1 MSVLD
6 ELYRRFEIA
15 LDNGDEETAN
25 NLAFAIKERE
35 SSPAPVEEE
44 ESGVIENILTGF
56 GASAV
61 GIVESAALGAATALE
76 EESEVK
82 AREYIQ
88 DVFGAITPE
97 GGDKD
102 AFSYKLAAGFG
113 SYVAPIAAAVGIG
126 ALGVP
131 AGVGALTAGVLG
143 VGATVGETSERAR
156 TAGATEEERNKAITG
171 WKTFVAGAIEALPLG
186 RFVKSANIPQITK
199 LMDSIGPEVVE
210 TIGQRAHSAFI
221 SGGYE
226 ASQEAVT
233 GILMNLTEQ
242 EYNAAAETFGGVGE
256 EATIGGIVG
265 ATLDL
270 LMPGGSRARAAKGAE
285 EAKALIAGQE
295 RLAQSKKQ
303 QEKGDLF
310 PDTGPTPKKVTDEEL
325 ADAMAMEDAE
335 QERLARLEDDD
346 QIKSQPDMIDR
357 AEEAQIQ
364 DMEDTD
370 EIEALIKED
379 EDTAEIEALI
389 NEDNQKLDVEET
401 AQAQAMVD
409 EDERQEK
416 AKVEERQR
424 LQQESD
430 LAETGG
436 RRERRQQV
444 ESEEGRR
451 AVLLDVVEKNPTNNY
466 NTLQSKYEKALADEG
481 YTDTTTKDSERG
493 TIERAVNVQRTQEKA
508 IPADSDLAPL
518 ESQIRER
525 GAPRQ
530 PAPKTSAKK
539 QGLKRQ
545 ELPEL
550 PAAAQEALKARGVKI
565 PKPEVQP
572 APVVEEA
579 KVQPAPKKVQP
590 APKTKVA
597 PQPVATTTPTK
608 PIPGMSTVDPETG
621 KLVVDTPIKL
631 ADTDRTALAPVS
643 DVAQYVDEKGK
654 DKDFRKKRPAESV
667 PRYEDAKDKF
677 DDNRVIAKYF
687 NAYANPE
694 SALRAA
700 AFEVANDMPAA
711 RNVKGDV
718 DPIEVKRR
726 GTGGKSAK
734 AVVEWAK
741 NNLPAETNAT
751 INKQIE
757 TDKAEDAK
765 AVENTKKKLREEVA
779 AAELTEANAKQK
791 KKQAKMELEG
801 GKALAAKERV
811 ARRKRK
817 EAAAQ
822 RAKKQAETK
831 DAKDV
836 KKAEKVVKKQ
846 PTAEQKE
853 ADKQQ
858 KANEA
863 EIKKLVAA
871 EKKRLESAGI
881 KFDPVAVEGI
891 IANSVNNDS
900 KTSYEAQQKAGERE
914 TATQFFARVGKA
926 SLFDRFVSKKDA
938 AALSEPLPIGAIR
951 AINDGDLVA
960 ALNAIA
966 TSTKSSRVKNIA
978 SAMARKVGSTKVAW
992 LTAERFDSLFAEKEN
1007 ESVAG
1012 VYLHS
1017 GSNMPASFRDT
1028 IFINSE
1034 SNTGVHTLLHEM
1046 SHALTI
1052 YEINMDPDTGK
1063 VLGTTANAKRIGK
1076 IWEDFQKV
1084 TKDRGLDAET
1094 YYGLTNVNEFVAEAY
1109 TSSEFRQLLNRV
1121 HPDGKFAD
1129 SKSLWERFSTTVIN
1143 MVRRLMG
1150 LEPSPTLLT
1159 EVDNVISSM
1168 LTPADQGV
1176 IQFSEFDGTRA
1187 GAARLLED
1195 LGDIQKKF
1203 KNLTGSKES
1212 FIDNAVG
1219 VLGDVPADGQKFL
1232 LNLMGSQSVGDVAR
1246 NLGFGNLG
1254 IKLHKMFNLRR
1265 GAMDKADE
1273 EMRVVTEKLSKFAAA
1288 DEKNQPQLDKVIY
1301 DPVIGAT
1308 ITQLDPTLTEAEA
1321 TKRYKNS
1328 DDLATWKK
1336 QQVEWKKLGKEGQDM
1351 YVELRDAYKNQF
1363 LKLKDSIFR
1372 RLDSAVS
1379 DESMSKDAANTL
1391 KQQVLEQMFS
1401 NTTLD
1406 VYFPLT
1412 REGDFV
1418 LSYAFDNPKNPEQAY
1433 VVRRF
1438 TTKREME
1445 RVKAELEKDSKVVTD
1460 SIETKRDVGKATM
1473 YDNAPPATF
1482 AGKTL
1487 KLLKDGNA
1495 SKELQDA
1502 FMTMYMDHLPETS
1515 FAQSLR
1521 KRTGVLGFEGNS
1533 KTAIRTK
1540 GFDLARQ
1547 VVQIEY
1553 GGRISAIRS
1562 EINAVQ
1568 PPKGGDDK
1576 RFEVVQAHMDE
1587 TANFAINGANRK
1599 GMEKYVKN
1607 ANQLAF
1613 VYTIGFNVSSA
1624 IVNLSQIPL
1633 VVLPY
1638 LSSRHGFMASSAA
1651 IIRAGQVVGGTSDRY
1666 GGTGIDD
1673 LFDLDANGN
1682 YTAKDSLSDGQKKMI
1697 KDMKL
1702 GVLIKAAAAQGQ
1714 LTKAFL
1720 PDALAVH
1727 EQGRA
1732 SRGGIMGSTLDV
1744 ISTAGAHFGFAQAE
1758 RFNRQTAMV
1767 ATYDLS
1773 LRQLRAKKEAG
1784 ETYYASTEA
1793 NFVDLSTMSDS
1804 DITTLAAEEAIY
1816 QVQETNGGAVLETSP
1831 KWAQQGIGRIAFMY
1845 KTYGLQM
1852 YYTMFKSAKLF
1863 TDNVGDNT
1871 PEGIELR
1878 RQAKKQIAGVYL
1890 SSLLMAGV
1898 QGVPLYGA
1906 ARTIADMVLFDDEED
1921 DADTVVRK
1929 YIGEGFY
1936 KGFAVNALGVDF
1948 ATRIKLSDLVIQT
1961 NRYNNDPSTEEI
1973 IGYHLGGPALSIGN
1987 RLIRGVEDLR
1997 NGEIERGIENLVPA
2011 AAANVYKSTF
2021 GRFARDEGIYTRRG
2035 DPIYD
2040 DMSFKDLAFQT
2051 MGFAPA
2057 EYTFAQEQASM
2068 SKRIE
2073 GGILA
2078 KRQKLLRNLNIARRF
2093 GDVEKAKEIRVEIRE
2108 FNKDHR
2114 GQRINGETIRRSAS
2128 SFGRTTATMYN
2139 GVTITK
2145 SLRADAA
2152 RSRDEYQQG
2161 FEVLFGKDE

>member
-6 ELYRRFEIA
+6 ELYRRFEVA
-15 LDNGDEETAN
+15 LENGDEDTATT
-25 NLAFAIKERE
+25 LAFAIKERE
-35 SSPAPVEEE
+35 GSAAPVEEEE
-44 ESGVIENILTGF
+44 ESGVIENLLTGF
-56 GASAV
+56 GAGAV
-61 GIVESAALGAATALE
+61 NVGEMASLGAAALLE
-76 EESEVK
+76 DEAETK
-82 AREYIQ
+82 ARKAIQ
-88 DVFGAITPE
+88 DTFDIITPE

-102 AFSYKLAAGFG
+102 SLFYKFGQGLGSVAGIA
-113 SYVAPIAAAVGIG
+113 VPAAAAVFGGAPTLAATGVAG
-126 ALGVP
+126 ALGVGAA
-131 AGVGALTAGVLG
+131 AGEA
-143 VGATVGETSERAR
+143 SERAR
-156 TAGATEEERNKAITG
+156 AAGATEKERSAATLR
-171 WKTFVAGAIEALPLG
+171 GAPIGFLDILPLG
-186 RFVKSANIPQITK
+186 RFIKAIDVPVITK
-199 LMDSIGPEVVE
+199 LANNIGPEVVE

-221 SGGYE
+221 SGGFE
-226 ASQEAVT
+226 AAQEATSGV
-233 GILMNLTEQ
+233 LQNLNEQ
-242 EYNAAAETFGGVGE
+242 QYNALAETFGGVGE
-256 EATIGGIVG
+256 EATIGGLVG

-270 LMPGGSRARAAKGAE
+270 MLPGGSRARGAKNAE
-285 EAKALIAGQE
+285 EAEVVIAGLLPAPDPTIVVDEEGTAGTPAEIEQARRDADE
-295 RLAQSKKQ
+295 ARRQ
-303 QEKGDLF
+303 QEIEDEATTGDMPSEDVRFPTDQRNRKQVEAERGREQQEAGDLF
-310 PDTGPTPKKVTDEEL
+310 PDTDRTPKEVTDEEL
-325 ADAMAMEDAE
+325 ADTMAMEDAE

-346 QIKSQPDMIDR
+346 QIKEQPDMVDR

-364 DMEDTD
+364 DMEDTA
-370 EIEALIKED
+370 EIEALIKAD
-379 EDTAEIEALI
+379 
-389 NEDNQKLDVEET
+389 EDNQKLGAEEKRTVE
-401 AQAQAMVD
+401 
-409 EDERQEK
+409 QEY
-416 AKVEERQR
+416 
-424 LQQESD
+424 
-430 LAETGG
+430 
-436 RRERRQQV
+436 
-444 ESEEGRR
+444 
-451 AVLLDVVEKNPTNNY
+451 AVLFEGTLDVAEAEARDAAIATENRA
-466 NTLQSKYEKALADEG
+466 AL
-481 YTDTTTKDSERG
+481 
-493 TIERAVNVQRTQEKA
+493 
-508 IPADSDLAPL
+508 DLL
-518 ESQIRER
+518 ESQVKERKPKER
-525 GAPRQ
+525 GQQEPLPGVQ
-530 PAPKTSAKK
+530 SKTGVKK
-539 QGLKRQ
+539 QGLKTTPEFKRQ

-550 PAAAQEALKARGVKI
+550 PAAAQKALADKGIEV
-565 PKPEVQP
+565 PKQ
-572 APVVEEA
+572 
-579 KVQPAPKKVQP
+579 KVQPAPKKVRPATKKVQP

-654 DKDFRKKRPAESV
+654 DKEFRKRRPAESV

-677 DDNRVIAKYF
+677 NTDRVIAKYF

-700 AFEVANDMPAA
+700 AFEVANDMPAV
-711 RNVKGDV
+711 RNVKGAV
-718 DPIEVKRR
+718 DPVEVKRR

-779 AAELTEANAKQK
+779 AAELAEANEKQK

-801 GKALAAKERV
+801 GKNLAAQRV
-811 ARRKRK
+811 ARKKRR

-831 DAKDV
+831 TVKDAKKADTATKKGKVEEAEPLTVEQIKEIIRKEAATKPVEVNPTVKSKKQEAEEIRAQVEDFVAKGGSILQVPKLDTKDRRALETPLSAAVQSKLIAGDV
-836 KKAEKVVKKQ
+836 KGA
-846 PTAEQKE
+846 
-853 ADKQQ
+853 
-858 KANEA
+858 
-863 EIKKLVAA
+863 
-871 EKKRLESAGI
+871 LE
-881 KFDPVAVEGI
+881 
-891 IANSVNNDS
+891 
-900 KTSYEAQQKAGERE
+900 TL
-914 TATQFFARVGKA
+914 A
-926 SLFDRFVSKKDA
+926 S
-938 AALSEPLPIGAIR
+938 E
-951 AINDGDLVA
+951 
-960 ALNAIA
+960 A
-966 TSTKSSRVKNIA
+966 TSPRVKNIA
-978 SAMARKVGSTKVAW
+978 KALADNLGPTKVFTLPADALVQAFPEQTRKTLGLYVAAEDAIYLQAEGG
-992 LTAERFDSLFAEKEN
+992 LTVD
-1007 ESVAG
+1007 
-1012 VYLHS
+1012 
-1017 GSNMPASFRDT
+1017 
-1028 IFINSE
+1028 
-1034 SNTGVHTLLHEM
+1034 TLLHEVT
-1046 SHALTI
+1046 HAATI
-1052 YEINMDPDTGK
+1052 FELNIKDGK
-1063 VLGTTANAKRIGK
+1063 PRGTTPNAKRLIKMYEAVKAEMEG
-1076 IWEDFQKV
+1076 
-1084 TKDRGLDAET
+1084 RGIPLKT
-1094 YYGLTNVNEFVAEAY
+1094 YYGMTNVGEFVAEAFGNP
-1109 TSSEFRQLLNRV
+1109 EFQHILDSIQV
-1121 HPDGKFAD
+1121 DGKFDRSMRAKIAGFEGKRVLSYWNQFVHTITD
-1129 SKSLWERFSTTVIN
+1129 
-1143 MVRRLMG
+1143 MVRRFMG
-1150 LEPSPTLLT
+1150 LDPSPTMLDK
-1159 EVDNVISSM
+1159 VDAVIYNM
-1168 LTPADQGV
+1168 LIPSDVGQRALFAG
-1176 IQFSEFDGTRA
+1176 EFGPINGTA
-1187 GAARLLED
+1187 ESAAKIMED

-1212 FIDNAVG
+1212 FIDNAVDL
-1219 VLGDVPADGQKFL
+1219 LGDVPANAKKFI
-1232 LNLMGSQSVGDVAR
+1232 LNVVGSQGVGDVAR
-1246 NLGFGNLG
+1246 KQGFGDLG
-1254 IKLHKMFNLRR
+1254 IRLHKMLNLRR
-1265 GAMDKADE
+1265 GAMDKADAD
-1273 EMRVVTEKLSKFAAA
+1273 MRAVTEKLSKFAAA

-1328 DDLATWKK
+1328 DDLATWKE

-1363 LKLKDSIFR
+1363 LKLKDSIFN
-1372 RLDSAVS
+1372 RLDNAVS
-1379 DESMSKDAANTL
+1379 DESMSKEAANTL

-1460 SIETKRDVGKATM
+1460 SIEAKRDLGKATM

-1487 KLLKDGNA
+1487 KLLKEGNA
-1495 SKELQDA
+1495 SEELQDA

-1553 GGRISAIRS
+1553 GGRISGIRS
-1562 EINAVQ
+1562 EINNVER
-1568 PPKGGDDK
+1568 PKDVDEK
-1576 RFEVVQAHMDE
+1576 VFADLQAHMDGV
-1587 TANFAINGANRK
+1587 ANFAINGAKKK
-1599 GMEKYVKN
+1599 GMEKFVKN
-1607 ANQLAF
+1607 ANQVAF
-1613 VYTIGFNVSSA
+1613 IYTIGFNVSSA
-1624 IVNLSQIPL
+1624 LVNLSQIPL

-1638 LSSRHGFMASSAA
+1638 LSSRHGLGASTKA
-1651 IIRAGQVVGGTSDRY
+1651 ITNASQIVGSTSDY
-1666 GGTGIDD
+1666 GGGTGIDD

-1697 KDMKL
+1697 KDMNL
-1702 GVLIKAAAAQGQ
+1702 GVLVKAAAEQGQ

-1732 SRGGIMGSTLDV
+1732 ARGGIMGSALDV
-1744 ISTAGAHFGFAQAE
+1744 VSNMGAHFGFAQAE

-1767 ATYDLS
+1767 ATYALS
-1773 LRQLRAKKEAG
+1773 LKQLRAKKKAG
-1784 ETYYASTEA
+1784 EKYYASTKAE
-1793 NFVDLSTMSDS
+1793 FVDLSTMSDS
-1804 DITTLAAEEAIY
+1804 DITALAAEEAIY

-1863 TDNVGDNT
+1863 TDNIGDNT

-1890 SSLLMAGV
+1890 SSALMAGV
-1898 QGVPLYGA
+1898 QGVPLYGLVRA
-1906 ARTIADMVLFDDEED
+1906 IADMFLDEEED
-1921 DADTVVRK
+1921 DADTIVRK

-1948 ATRIKLSDLVIQT
+1948 ATRIKLTDLVIQT

-1973 IGYHLGGPALSIGN
+1973 IGFHLGGPALSVGN
-1987 RLIRGVEDLR
+1987 RFIRGVKDLR
-1997 NGEIERGIENLVPA
+1997 EGETERGIESILPA
-2011 AAANVYKSTF
+2011 ALSNGYKSTF

-2073 GGILA
+2073 SGVTG
-2078 KRQKLLRNLNIARRF
+2078 KRQDLLKKLNIARRF
-2093 GDVEKAKEIRVEIRE
+2093 GDLKEAKEILKDIKK
-2108 FNKDHR
+2108 FNKRHR
-2114 GQRINGETIRRSAS
+2114 RQAINGETIRRSAS
-2128 SFGRTTATMYN
+2128 QFSRTTATMHN

-2145 SLRADAA
+2145 SLRQDAA

>member
-6 ELYRRFEIA
+6 ELYRQFEA
-15 LDNGDEETAN
+15 AYESGDEATATR
-25 NLAFAIKERE
+25 LAYAIKERRDV
-35 SSPAPVEEE
+35 PAPVEEEE
-44 ESGVIENILTGF
+44 ESGVIENLLTGF
-56 GASAV
+56 GAGAV

-76 EESEVK
+76 EESEAK
-82 AREYIQ
+82 ARESIQ
-88 DVFGAITPE
+88 DFFGAITPE

-102 AFSYKLAAGFG
+102 AFSYKIGTGFG
-113 SYVAPIAAAVGIG
+113 SIASPIAAAVGIG

-131 AGVGALTAGVLG
+131 VGVGALTAGALG

-156 TAGATEEERNKAITG
+156 TAGATEKERNEAITSF
-171 WKTFVAGAIEALPLG
+171 KTFVAGSIEALPLG
-186 RFVKSANIPQITK
+186 RFIRSANIPKITE

-270 LMPGGSRARAAKGAE
+270 LMPGGSRARGAKNAKDAE
-285 EAKALIAGQE
+285 VVIAGLLPAPDSTIVVDEEGTAGTPAEIDQAKRDADE
-295 RLAQSKKQ
+295 ARRQ
-303 QEKGDLF
+303 QEIEDEATTGDMPSEDVRFPTDQRNRKQVEAERGREQQEAGDLF
-310 PDTGPTPKKVTDEEL
+310 PDTDRTPKEVTDEEL
-325 ADAMAMEDAE
+325 ADTMAMEDAE

-346 QIKSQPDMIDR
+346 QIKEQPDMVDR

-364 DMEDTD
+364 DMEDTA
-370 EIEALIKED
+370 EIEALIKAD
-379 EDTAEIEALI
+379 
-389 NEDNQKLDVEET
+389 EDNQKLGAEEKRTVE
-401 AQAQAMVD
+401 
-409 EDERQEK
+409 QEY
-416 AKVEERQR
+416 
-424 LQQESD
+424 
-430 LAETGG
+430 
-436 RRERRQQV
+436 
-444 ESEEGRR
+444 
-451 AVLLDVVEKNPTNNY
+451 AVLFEGTLNVAEAEARDAAIATENRAALD
-466 NTLQSKYEKALADEG
+466 L
-481 YTDTTTKDSERG
+481 
-493 TIERAVNVQRTQEKA
+493 
-508 IPADSDLAPL
+508 L
-518 ESQIRER
+518 ESQVKERKPKER
-525 GAPRQ
+525 GQQEPLPGVQ
-530 PAPKTSAKK
+530 SKTSVKR

-550 PAAAQEALKARGVKI
+550 PAAAQEALEARGVKI

-572 APVVEEA
+572 TPVVEEA
-579 KVQPAPKKVQP
+579 KVRPATKKVQP

-654 DKDFRKKRPAESV
+654 DKEFRKRRPAESV

-677 DDNRVIAKYF
+677 NTDRVIAKYF

-992 LTAERFDSLFAEKEN
+992 LTAERLDSLFAEKEN

-1028 IFINSE
+1028 IFINSD

-1063 VLGTTANAKRIGK
+1063 VLGTTANAKRIGN

-1495 SKELQDA
+1495 SEELQDA

-1906 ARTIADMVLFDDEED
+1906 VRAIADMFLDDEED
-1921 DADTVVRK
+1921 DADTIVRK

-1948 ATRIKLSDLVIQT
+1948 ATRIKLTDLVIQT

-2073 GGILA
+2073 GGITA
-2078 KRQKLLRNLNIARRF
+2078 KRQELLRNLNIARRF
-2093 GDVEKAKEIRVEIRE
+2093 GDVEEAKEIRVEIRE
-2108 FNKDHR
+2108 FNKRHR
-2114 GQRINGETIRRSAS
+2114 RQRITGETITRSS
-2128 SFGRTTATMYN
+2128 SQFKRTSATMHN

-2145 SLRADAA
+2145 SLRQDAA

>member
-44 ESGVIENILTGF
+44 EESGVIENLLTGF
-56 GASAV
+56 GAGAV

-88 DVFGAITPE
+88 DFFGAITPE

-102 AFSYKLAAGFG
+102 AFSYKVGTGFG
-113 SYVAPIAAAVGIG
+113 SIAAPIAAAVGIG

-156 TAGATEEERNKAITG
+156 TVGATEVERNKAITSA
-171 WKTFVAGAIEALPLG
+171 KTFVAGAIEALPLG
-186 RFVKSANIPQITK
+186 RFIKSANIPQITK

-285 EAKALIAGQE
+285 EAKAIIAEQE

-430 LAETGG
+430 LTETGG

-677 DDNRVIAKYF
+677 NADRVIAKYF

-700 AFEVANDMPAA
+700 AFEVADPKQTAA
-711 RNVKGDV
+711 RVEKGDV

-741 NNLPAETNAT
+741 NNLPAETNAA

-757 TDKAEDAK
+757 TDKKQVKKSEKVIEERQSDEGQVEQRASRSTK
-765 AVENTKKKLREEVA
+765 AA
-779 AAELTEANAKQK
+779 DTESK
-791 KKQAKMELEG
+791 
-801 GKALAAKERV
+801 AAKERV

-817 EAAAQ
+817 EAAAK
-822 RAKKQAETK
+822 RAKKQAEIKTAKDTQEADTATKKGKVEEAEPLTVEQIKEILRKEAATKPVEVNPTVKSKKQEAEEIRAQVEDFVAKGGSILQVPKLDTK
-831 DAKDV
+831 DRRALETPLSAAVQSKLIAGDV
-836 KKAEKVVKKQ
+836 KGA
-846 PTAEQKE
+846 
-853 ADKQQ
+853 
-858 KANEA
+858 
-863 EIKKLVAA
+863 
-871 EKKRLESAGI
+871 LE
-881 KFDPVAVEGI
+881 
-891 IANSVNNDS
+891 
-900 KTSYEAQQKAGERE
+900 TL
-914 TATQFFARVGKA
+914 A
-926 SLFDRFVSKKDA
+926 S
-938 AALSEPLPIGAIR
+938 E
-951 AINDGDLVA
+951 
-960 ALNAIA
+960 A
-966 TSTKSSRVKNIA
+966 TSPRVKNIA
-978 SAMARKVGSTKVAW
+978 KALADNLGPTKVFTLPADALVQAFPEQTRKTLGLYVAAEDAIYLQAEGG
-992 LTAERFDSLFAEKEN
+992 LTGD
-1007 ESVAG
+1007 
-1012 VYLHS
+1012 
-1017 GSNMPASFRDT
+1017 
-1028 IFINSE
+1028 
-1034 SNTGVHTLLHEM
+1034 TLLHEVT
-1046 SHALTI
+1046 HAATI
-1052 YEINMDPDTGK
+1052 FELNIKDGK
-1063 VLGTTANAKRIGK
+1063 PRGTTPNAKRLIKMYEAVKAEMEG
-1076 IWEDFQKV
+1076 
-1084 TKDRGLDAET
+1084 RGIPLKT
-1094 YYGLTNVNEFVAEAY
+1094 YYGMTNVGEFVAEAFGNP
-1109 TSSEFRQLLNRV
+1109 EFQHILDSIQV
-1121 HPDGKFAD
+1121 DGKFDRSMRAKIAGFEGKRVLSYWNQFVHTITD
-1129 SKSLWERFSTTVIN
+1129 
-1143 MVRRLMG
+1143 MVRRFMG
-1150 LEPSPTLLT
+1150 LDPSPTMLDK
-1159 EVDNVISSM
+1159 VDAVIYNM
-1168 LTPADQGV
+1168 LIPSDVGQRSLFAG
-1176 IQFSEFDGTRA
+1176 EFGPIDGTA
-1187 GAARLLED
+1187 ESAAKVMED
-1195 LGDIQKKF
+1195 IGDIQKKF

-1445 RVKAELEKDSKVVTD
+1445 RVKADLEKDSEVVTD

-1495 SKELQDA
+1495 SEELQDA

-1521 KRTGVLGFEGNS
+1521 RRTGVLGFEGNS

-1697 KDMKL
+1697 KDMNL
-1702 GVLIKAAAAQGQ
+1702 GVLIKAAAEQGQ

-1906 ARTIADMVLFDDEED
+1906 VRAIADMFLDDEED
-1921 DADTVVRK
+1921 DADTIVRK

-1961 NRYNNDPSTEEI
+1961 NRFNNDPSTEEV

-1997 NGEIERGIENLVPA
+1997 NGEIERGIESLVPA
-2011 AAANVYKSTF
+2011 AAASAYKSTF

-2040 DMSFKDLAFQT
+2040 DMSFKDLAFQA
-2051 MGFAPA
+2051 MGFSPA

-2073 GGILA
+2073 GGILS
-2078 KRQKLLRNLNIARRF
+2078 KRQELLRNLNIARRF
-2093 GDVEKAKEIRVEIRE
+2093 GDVEESKEILKDIKE
-2108 FNKDHR
+2108 FNKSHR

-2145 SLRADAA
+2145 SLRQDAA

>member
-15 LDNGDEETAN
+15 LENGDEETADT
-25 NLAFAIKERE
+25 LAFAIKERE
-35 SSPAPVEEE
+35 GSPVPVEEE
-44 ESGVIENILTGF
+44 ESGVIENLLTGF
-56 GASAV
+56 GAGAV
-61 GIVESAALGAATALE
+61 NVGEMATLGAAALLE
-76 EESEVK
+76 EEDETK
-82 AREYIQ
+82 ARKAIQ
-88 DVFGAITPE
+88 DTFDIITPE

-102 AFSYKLAAGFG
+102 SFSYKIGQGFG
-113 SYVAPIAAAVGIG
+113 SVAGIAAPAAAAVFGGAPTLAATGI
-126 ALGVP
+126 
-131 AGVGALTAGVLG
+131 AGLLG
-143 VGATVGETSERAR
+143 VGAAAGEASERAR
-156 TAGATEEERNKAITG
+156 AAGATEEERSAATLR
-171 WKTFVAGAIEALPLG
+171 GAPIGLLEILPLG
-186 RFVKSANIPQITK
+186 RFIKAIDVPVITK
-199 LMDSIGPEVVE
+199 LANNIGPETVE
-210 TIGQRAHSAFI
+210 TMGQRIHSAAL
-221 SGGYE
+221 SGGFE
-226 ASQEAVT
+226 AAQEAT
-233 GILMNLTEQ
+233 SGILQNLNEQ
-242 EYNAAAETFGGVGE
+242 EYNALAETFGGVGE

-270 LMPGGSRARAAKGAE
+270 FLPGGSRMANRGKLGDPRVGEQVEEDLNDEVPPEERAMPE
-285 EAKALIAGQE
+285 FRGQDPQGE
-295 RLAQSKKQ
+295 
-303 QEKGDLF
+303 LF
-310 PDTGPTPKKVTDEEL
+310 PDELDEAETEALRQMEEAEVGPRQPEATPEETPATTDERQIDL
-325 ADAMAMEDAE
+325 LEDA
-335 QERLARLEDDD
+335 
-346 QIKSQPDMIDR
+346 
-357 AEEAQIQ
+357 
-364 DMEDTD
+364 
-370 EIEALIKED
+370 
-379 EDTAEIEALI
+379 
-389 NEDNQKLDVEET
+389 EET
-401 AQAQAMVD
+401 AQVQAMVD

-416 AKVEERQR
+416 AKVEERQK

-430 LAETGG
+430 LAETEG
-436 RRERRQQV
+436 RKERRQQV

-451 AVLLDVVEKNPTNNY
+451 AVLLDVVENNPTNNY
-466 NTLQSKYEKALADEG
+466 NTLQGKFESALSEAG
-481 YTDTTTKDSERG
+481 YTDTTTKDSERS
-493 TIERAVNVQRTQEKA
+493 TIERAVNVQRAQEEA

-530 PAPKTSAKK
+530 PAPNTTPE
-539 QGLKRQ
+539 LKRQ

-550 PAAAQEALKARGVKI
+550 PPAAQKALADKGIEVPKQKVQPAPVVEEAKVQPA
-565 PKPEVQP
+565 PKKVQP

-643 DVAQYVDEKGK
+643 DVTQYVDEKGK
-654 DKDFRKKRPAESV
+654 DKEFRKKRPAESV

-677 DDNRVIAKYF
+677 NADRVIAKYF

-700 AFEVANDMPAA
+700 AFEVANDMPAV
-711 RNVKGDV
+711 RNVKGAV
-718 DPIEVKRR
+718 DPVEVKRR

-741 NNLPAETNAT
+741 NNLPTETNAA
-751 INKQIE
+751 IDKQIE

-779 AAELTEANAKQK
+779 AAELAKANAKQK

-831 DAKDV
+831 DAKKADTATKKGKVEEAEPLTVEQIKEIIRKEAATKPVEVNPTVKSKKQEAEEIRAQVEDFVAKGGSILQVPKLDTKDRRALETPLSAAVQSKLIAGDV
-836 KKAEKVVKKQ
+836 KGA
-846 PTAEQKE
+846 
-853 ADKQQ
+853 
-858 KANEA
+858 
-863 EIKKLVAA
+863 
-871 EKKRLESAGI
+871 LE
-881 KFDPVAVEGI
+881 
-891 IANSVNNDS
+891 
-900 KTSYEAQQKAGERE
+900 TL
-914 TATQFFARVGKA
+914 A
-926 SLFDRFVSKKDA
+926 S
-938 AALSEPLPIGAIR
+938 E
-951 AINDGDLVA
+951 
-960 ALNAIA
+960 A
-966 TSTKSSRVKNIA
+966 TSPRVKNVA
-978 SAMARKVGSTKVAW
+978 KALADNLGPTKVFILPSDA
-992 LTAERFDSLFAEKEN
+992 LVQAFPEQTNKTLGLYVTAEDAIYLQAERGLT
-1007 ESVAG
+1007 V
-1012 VYLHS
+1012 
-1017 GSNMPASFRDT
+1017 D
-1028 IFINSE
+1028 
-1034 SNTGVHTLLHEM
+1034 TLLHEVT
-1046 SHALTI
+1046 HAATI
-1052 YEINMDPDTGK
+1052 FELNIKDGK
-1063 VLGTTANAKRIGK
+1063 PRGTTPNAKRLVKMYEAVKAEMEG
-1076 IWEDFQKV
+1076 
-1084 TKDRGLDAET
+1084 RGIPLNT
-1094 YYGLTNVNEFVAEAY
+1094 YYGMANVGEFVAEAFGNP
-1109 TSSEFRQLLNRV
+1109 EFQHILDQIQV
-1121 HPDGKFAD
+1121 DGKFDRPMRAQIAGFEGKRVLSYWNQFVHTITD
-1129 SKSLWERFSTTVIN
+1129 
-1143 MVRRLMG
+1143 MVRRFMG
-1150 LEPSPTLLT
+1150 LDPSPTMLDK
-1159 EVDNVISSM
+1159 VDAVVYDM
-1168 LTPADQGV
+1168 LIPSDAGQRSLFAG
-1176 IQFSEFDGTRA
+1176 EFGPINGTA
-1187 GAARLLED
+1187 ESAARVMED

-1203 KNLTGSKES
+1203 KDLTGSKES
-1212 FIDNAVG
+1212 FIDNAVDL
-1219 VLGDVPADGQKFL
+1219 LGDVPANAKKFI
-1232 LNLMGSQSVGDVAR
+1232 LNVVGSQGVGDVAR
-1246 NLGFGNLG
+1246 KQGFGDLG
-1254 IKLHKMFNLRR
+1254 IRLHKMLNLRR
-1265 GAMDKADE
+1265 GAMDKADA
-1273 EMRVVTEKLSKFAAA
+1273 EMRAVTEKLSKFAAA

-1363 LKLKDSIFR
+1363 LKLKDSIFN
-1372 RLDSAVS
+1372 RLDNAVS
-1379 DESMSKDAANTL
+1379 DESMSKEAANTL

-1445 RVKAELEKDSKVVTD
+1445 RVKAELEKDSEIVTD
-1460 SIETKRDVGKATM
+1460 SIEAKRDLGKATM

-1487 KLLKDGNA
+1487 KLLKEGNA
-1495 SKELQDA
+1495 SEELQDA

-1521 KRTGVLGFEGNS
+1521 RRSGVLGFEGNS

-1547 VVQIEY
+1547 AVQIEY
-1553 GGRISAIRS
+1553 SGRISGIRS
-1562 EINAVQ
+1562 EINNVER
-1568 PPKGGDDK
+1568 PKDVDEK
-1576 RFEVVQAHMDE
+1576 VFADLQAHMDA
-1587 TANFAINGANRK
+1587 TANFAINGAKKK
-1599 GMEKYVKN
+1599 GMEKFVKN
-1607 ANQLAF
+1607 ANQVAF
-1613 VYTIGFNVSSA
+1613 IYTIGFNVSSA
-1624 IVNLSQIPL
+1624 LVNLSQIPL

-1638 LSSRHGFMASSAA
+1638 LSSRHGLGASTQA
-1651 IIRAGQVVGGTSDRY
+1651 ITNASQIVGGTSDRY
-1666 GGTGIDD
+1666 AGTGIDD

-1697 KDMKL
+1697 KDMNL
-1702 GVLIKAAAAQGQ
+1702 EVLVKAAAEQGQ

-1732 SRGGIMGSTLDV
+1732 ARGGIMGSALDV
-1744 ISTAGAHFGFAQAE
+1744 VSNIGAHFGFAQAE

-1773 LRQLRAKKEAG
+1773 LKQLRAKKKAG
-1784 ETYYASTEA
+1784 EKYYASTKAE
-1793 NFVDLSTMSDS
+1793 FVDLSTMSDS
-1804 DITTLAAEEAIY
+1804 DITALAAEEAIY

-1863 TDNVGDNT
+1863 TDNIGDNT

-1890 SSLLMAGV
+1890 SSALMAGV
-1898 QGVPLYGA
+1898 QGVPLYGLVRA
-1906 ARTIADMVLFDDEED
+1906 IADMFLDEEED
-1921 DADTVVRK
+1921 DADTIVRK

-1936 KGFAVNALGVDF
+1936 KGPLVEALGVDF
-1948 ATRIKLSDLVIQT
+1948 ATRIKLTDLVIQT
-1961 NRYNNDPSTEEI
+1961 NRYNNDPSTEEV
-1973 IGYHLGGPALSIGN
+1973 IGFHLGGPALSVGN
-1987 RLIRGVEDLR
+1987 RFIRGIGDLRKGETERGVESIL
-1997 NGEIERGIENLVPA
+1997 PA
-2011 AAANVYKSTF
+2011 ALSNAYKSTF

-2073 GGILA
+2073 SGVMS
-2078 KRQKLLRNLNIARRF
+2078 KRQELLKNLNIARRF
-2093 GDVEKAKEIRVEIRE
+2093 GDVEEAKDILKDIKK
-2108 FNKDHR
+2108 FNKRHR
-2114 GQRINGETIRRSAS
+2114 RQAINGETIRRSAS
-2128 SFGRTTATMYN
+2128 QFSRTTATMHN

-2152 RSRDEYQQG
+2152 RSRDEYQKG
-2161 FEVLFGKDE
+2161 YEVLFGKEE